1 MTEAITDAV
10 IELADPRDTE
20 DTDILDEASQ
30 RSFDLASL
38 YENIRVARSDLA
50 AVKIQF
56 YLSRGG
62 VRGFEHPEQWRKL
75 VGDKRA
81 YLDALLRMCAEVE
94 AGGAVPEPRTEP
106 TRPVAAT

>member
-1 MTEAITDAV
+1 MTDT
-10 IELADPRDTE
+10 ELAPAPEIDPGQ
-20 DTDILDEASQ
+20 DILEEDSQ

-62 VRGFEHPEQWRKL
+62 VRGFEHPNQWRNL
-75 VGDKRA
+75 VRDKRT
-81 YLDALLRMCAEVE
+81 YLDALLRMAREVE
-94 AGGAVPEPRTEP
+94 AGGAVPEPFSDPVLTE
-106 TRPVAAT
+106 RSE